1 MSVRLIESLATAEPL
16 AEVFSDESVL
26 GAMIEFEVALARA
39 EARLGIMPESAAEAI
54 AAATKARNFDTA
66 TLARQALEGGTL
78 TIPLVKMLR
87 QKVSENSPAAA
98 SFVHSGA
105 TSQDVADT
113 ALILLLKRAQPILE
127 GDIERLEKTLVKL
140 TTEHAHT
147 VMLGRTLL
155 QAAPPITFGL
165 KAGGWLGAVRRGRKR
180 LRSSFEE
187 ALVVQFGG
195 ASGTLAAL
203 GDQGLEVAKALAGEL
218 GLRLPEAPWHGQRDR
233 LAALVS
239 ACAILTGS
247 LGKMA
252 RDIGL
257 LMQTEVAEVR
267 EPGGEGHGGS
277 SAMPH
282 KHNPVGCIVTLA
294 AVNRVP
300 GLVASFL
307 SGMVQEHERAA
318 GGWQA
323 EWPTV
328 ADVVKSTGLA
338 TTSMADVAA
347 GLSVDPVRMR
357 SNIEATQGVVFAEKA
372 MMLLAAKLGREPAQK
387 ILEKAA
393 HGSIASGR
401 RLSEVLAEIPEVAR
415 HLDRETLRKLDVPED
430 YLGATQAFIR
440 ALLAKEASE
449 KKEG

>member
-1 MSVRLIESLATAEPL
+1 MSVRLIESLATREPL
-16 AEVFSDESVL
+16 AELFSDQSVVR
-26 GAMIEFEVALARA
+26 AMLEFEVALARA
-39 EARLGIMPESAAEAI
+39 EAGLGLMPESAAEAI
-54 AAATKARNFDTA
+54 AVTSVENYDAAS
-66 TLARQALEGGTL
+66 LARQALQAGTVS
-78 TIPLVKMLR
+78 IPLVKMLR
-87 QKVSENSPAAA
+87 ERVGENSPQAAN
-98 SFVHSGA
+98 FVHFGA

-113 ALILLLKRAQPILE
+113 ALMLLLKQAQPILE
-127 GDIERLEKTLVKL
+127 GDLKRLEKTLVEL
-140 TTEHAHT
+140 TEEHTHT

-155 QAAPPITFGL
+155 QAAPPVTFGL
-165 KAGGWLGAVRRGRKR
+165 KAGGWLAAVRRGRKR
-180 LRSSFEE
+180 LQSSFQE
-187 ALVVQFGG
+187 ALVLQFGG

-203 GDQGLEVAKALAGEL
+203 EDQGLAVAKALAREL

-267 EPGGEGHGGS
+267 EPGGEGRGGS
-277 SAMPH
+277 STMPH

-294 AVNRVP
+294 AANRVP

-328 ADVVKSTGLA
+328 AGVVESTGLA
-338 TTSMADVAA
+338 TASMAEVAA
-347 GLSVDPVRMR
+347 GLSVDPRRMR

-372 MMLLAAKLGREPAQK
+372 MMLLAAKLGRDRAQK
-387 ILEKAA
+387 ILEQAA
-393 HGSIASGR
+393 RGSISKQR
-401 RLSEVLAEIPEVAR
+401 KLSEVLAEIPEVTR

-430 YLGATQAFIR
+430 YLGATQSFIR
-440 ALLAKEASE
+440 GLLAEAAPE

>member
-267 EPGGEGHGGS
+267 EPGGEGRGGS

-294 AVNRVP
+294 AANRVP

>member
-1 MSVRLIESLATAEPL
+1 MSVRLIECLATAEPL
-16 AEVFSDESVL
+16 AELFSDESVL
-26 GAMIEFEVALARA
+26 RAMLEFEVALARA
-39 EARLGIMPESAAEAI
+39 EARLGMMPESAAQAI
-54 AAATKARNFDTA
+54 AAACEAGNFDTA
-66 TLARQALEGGTL
+66 DLAKQALEGGTL

-87 QKVSENSPAAA
+87 QKVKENSPAAA

-127 GDIERLEKTLVKL
+127 GDIERLEETLVRL

-155 QAAPPITFGL
+155 QAAPPVTFGL
-165 KAGGWLGAVRRGRKR
+165 KAGGWLAAVRRGRKR

-203 GDQGLEVAKALAGEL
+203 GDQGLEVAQTLAGEL
-218 GLRLPEAPWHGQRDR
+218 GLRLPEAPWHSQRDR

-257 LMQTEVAEVR
+257 LMQTEVSEVR
-267 EPGGEGHGGS
+267 EPGGEGRGGS
-277 SAMPH
+277 STMPH

-294 AVNRVP
+294 AANRVP

-328 ADVVKSTGLA
+328 ADVVESTGLA
-338 TTSMADVAA
+338 TASMAEVAA
-347 GLSVDPVRMR
+347 GLSVDSARMR
-357 SNIEATQGVVFAEKA
+357 SNIDATQGVVFAEKA
-372 MMLLAAKLGREPAQK
+372 MMLLAAKLGREPAQR
-387 ILEKAA
+387 ILEQAA
-393 HGSIASGR
+393 RESIASGR
-401 RLSEVLAEIPEVAR
+401 RLSEVLAEIPEVVR
-415 HLDRETLRKLDVPED
+415 HLDRETLGKLDLPED
-430 YLGATQAFIR
+430 YLGATQSFIR
-440 ALLAKEASE
+440 GLLAKEASE
-449 KKEG
+449 KTEG

>member
-26 GAMIEFEVALARA
+26 GAMIKFEVALARA
-39 EARLGIMPESAAEAI
+39 EARLGTMPESAAEAI

-218 GLRLPEAPWHGQRDR
+218 GLRLPEAPWHSQRDR

-267 EPGGEGHGGS
+267 EPGGEGRGGS

-387 ILEKAA
+387 ILEQAA
-393 HGSIASGR
+393 HGSI
-401 RLSEVLAEIPEVAR
+401 
-415 HLDRETLRKLDVPED
+415 
-430 YLGATQAFIR
+430 
-440 ALLAKEASE
+440 
-449 KKEG
+449 

>member
-387 ILEKAA
+387 ILEQAA

-440 ALLAKEASE
+440 GLLAKEAPE

>member
-1 MSVRLIESLATAEPL
+1 MSVRLIDSLATAEPL

-26 GAMIEFEVALARA
+26 RAMLEFEVALARA
-39 EARLGIMPESAAEAI
+39 EARLGMMPESAAEAI
-54 AAATKARNFDTA
+54 AGASKAGNFDTA
-66 TLARQALEGGTL
+66 VLAKQALEGGTL

-87 QKVSENSPAAA
+87 QKVRENSPGAA

-113 ALILLLKRAQPILE
+113 ALVLLLKRAQPILE
-127 GDIERLEKTLVKL
+127 GDIERLEKALIRL

-155 QAAPPITFGL
+155 QAAPPVTFGL

-218 GLRLPEAPWHGQRDR
+218 GLRLPEAPWHSQRDR

-267 EPGGEGHGGS
+267 EPGGEGRGGS
-277 SAMPH
+277 STMPH

-294 AVNRVP
+294 AANRVP

-328 ADVVKSTGLA
+328 ADVVESTGRA
-338 TTSMADVAA
+338 TASMADVAA
-347 GLSVDPVRMR
+347 GLSVDPARMR
-357 SNIEATQGVVFAEKA
+357 SNIDATQGVVFAEKA

-387 ILEKAA
+387 ILEQAA
-393 HGSIASGR
+393 RGSMANGR

-430 YLGATQAFIR
+430 YLGATQSFIR
-440 ALLAKEASE
+440 GLLAKEASE
-449 KKEG
+449 KKGG

>member
-1 MSVRLIESLATAEPL
+1 MSVRLIESLATSEPL
-16 AEVFSDESVL
+16 AQVFSDESLL
-26 GAMIEFEVALARA
+26 GAMLEFEVALARA
-39 EARLGIMPESAAEAI
+39 EARLGMVPESAAEAI
-54 AAATKARNFDTA
+54 AAASKAADFDA
-66 TLARQALEGGTL
+66 ASLARQALQAGTL
-78 TIPLVKMLR
+78 SIPLVKMLR
-87 QKVSENSPAAA
+87 QRVRENSPRAA

-113 ALILLLKRAQPILE
+113 ALVLLLKRAQPILE
-127 GDIERLEKTLVKL
+127 GDIERLEQTLVRL
-140 TTEHAHT
+140 TEEHANT

-155 QAAPPITFGL
+155 QAAPPVTFGL
-165 KAGGWLGAVRRGRKR
+165 KAGGWLAAVRRGRNR
-180 LRSSFEE
+180 LQTSFQE

-203 GDQGLEVAKALAGEL
+203 GDQGLEVAKALAEEL
-218 GLRLPEAPWHGQRDR
+218 GLRLPEAPWHSQRDR

-252 RDIGL
+252 RDISL

-267 EPGGEGHGGS
+267 EPAGEGRGGS
-277 SAMPH
+277 STMPH

-294 AVNRVP
+294 TANRVP

-328 ADVVKSTGLA
+328 ADVVESTGLA
-338 TTSMADVAA
+338 TASMAEVAA
-347 GLSVDPVRMR
+347 GLSVDPARMR

-387 ILEKAA
+387 ILEQAA
-393 HGSIASGR
+393 RGSSASGR
-401 RLSEVLAEIPEVAR
+401 RLSEVLGEIPEVAR

-430 YLGATQAFIR
+430 YLGATQSFIR
-440 ALLAKEASE
+440 GLLAKEASE
-449 KKEG
+449 KKGG

>member
-267 EPGGEGHGGS
+267 EPGGEGRGGS

-294 AVNRVP
+294 TANRVP

>member
-267 EPGGEGHGGS
+267 EPGGEGRGGS

>member
-1 MSVRLIESLATAEPL
+1 
-16 AEVFSDESVL
+16 
-26 GAMIEFEVALARA
+26 
-39 EARLGIMPESAAEAI
+39 
-54 AAATKARNFDTA
+54 
-66 TLARQALEGGTL
+66 
-78 TIPLVKMLR
+78 
-87 QKVSENSPAAA
+87 
-98 SFVHSGA
+98 
-105 TSQDVADT
+105 
-113 ALILLLKRAQPILE
+113 
-127 GDIERLEKTLVKL
+127 
-140 TTEHAHT
+140 
-147 VMLGRTLL
+147 
-155 QAAPPITFGL
+155 
-165 KAGGWLGAVRRGRKR
+165 LGAVRRGRKR
-180 LRSSFEE
+180 LRSCFEE

-203 GDQGLEVAKALAGEL
+203 GDRGVEVAKALAGEL
-218 GLRLPEAPWHGQRDR
+218 GLRLPEAPWHSQRDR

-267 EPGGEGHGGS
+267 EPGGEGRGGS
-277 SAMPH
+277 STMPH

-294 AVNRVP
+294 AANRVP

-328 ADVVKSTGLA
+328 ADVVESTGLA
-338 TTSMADVAA
+338 TASMAEVAA
-347 GLSVDPVRMR
+347 GLSVDPARMR
-357 SNIEATQGVVFAEKA
+357 SNIEATEGVVFAEKA

-387 ILEKAA
+387 ILEQAA
-393 HGSIASGR
+393 RGSIASGR
-401 RLSEVLAEIPEVAR
+401 RLSQVLAEIPEVAR
-415 HLDRETLRKLDVPED
+415 HLDRETLSKLDRPED
-430 YLGATQAFIR
+430 YLGATEAFIR
-440 ALLAKEASE
+440 GLLEASE

>member
-39 EARLGIMPESAAEAI
+39 QARFGMMPESAAQAI

-66 TLARQALEGGTL
+66 SMAKQALEGGTL

-87 QKVSENSPAAA
+87 QKVRENSPAAA
-98 SFVHSGA
+98 SFVHFGA

-127 GDIERLEKTLVKL
+127 GDIERLEKTLIRL

-155 QAAPPITFGL
+155 QAAPPVTFGL

-218 GLRLPEAPWHGQRDR
+218 GLRLPEAPWHSQRDR

-267 EPGGEGHGGS
+267 EPGGEGRGS
-277 SAMPH
+277 SSTMPH

-294 AVNRVP
+294 AANRVP

-328 ADVVKSTGLA
+328 ADVVESTGLA
-338 TTSMADVAA
+338 TASMAEVAA
-347 GLSVDPVRMR
+347 GLSVDPARMR

-387 ILEKAA
+387 ILEQAA
-393 HGSIASGR
+393 RGSIASGR
-401 RLSEVLAEIPEVAR
+401 RFSEVLAEIPEVAR

-430 YLGATQAFIR
+430 YLGATQSFIR
-440 ALLAKEASE
+440 GLLAKEASQ

>member
-16 AEVFSDESVL
+16 AELFSDESLL
-26 GAMIEFEVALARA
+26 GAMLEFEVALARV
-39 EARLGIMPESAAEAI
+39 EARLGMLPKSAAESI
-54 AAATKARNFDTA
+54 AAASKAGNFDA
-66 TLARQALEGGTL
+66 ASLARQALEAGTL
-78 TIPLVKMLR
+78 SIPLVKMLR
-87 QKVSENSPAAA
+87 DRVRENSPAAA
-98 SFVHSGA
+98 NFVHSGA

-127 GDIERLEKTLVKL
+127 GDIERLEKTLVRL
-140 TTEHAHT
+140 TEEHAHT

-155 QAAPPITFGL
+155 QAAPPVTFGL
-165 KAGGWLGAVRRGRKR
+165 KAGGWLAAVRRGRKR
-180 LRSSFEE
+180 LRSSFQE
-187 ALVVQFGG
+187 ALVLQFGG

-203 GDQGLEVAKALAGEL
+203 GDQGLEVAKALAVEL
-218 GLRLPEAPWHGQRDR
+218 GLRLPEAPWHSQRDR

-267 EPGGEGHGGS
+267 EPGGEGRGGS
-277 SAMPH
+277 STMPH

-294 AVNRVP
+294 AANRVP

-328 ADVVKSTGLA
+328 ADVVESTGLA
-338 TTSMADVAA
+338 TASMAEVVA
-347 GLSVDPVRMR
+347 GLSVDQTRMR
-357 SNIEATQGVVFAEKA
+357 TNIEATQGVVFAEKA
-372 MMLLAAKLGREPAQK
+372 MMLLAAKIGREPAQK
-387 ILEKAA
+387 ILEQAA
-393 HGSIASGR
+393 RGSTSSRR

-415 HLDRETLRKLDVPED
+415 HLDRETLRKLDLPED
-430 YLGATQAFIR
+430 YLGATQSFIR
-440 ALLAKEASE
+440 GLLAKEASE
-449 KKEG
+449 KKES

>member
-1 MSVRLIESLATAEPL
+1 MSVRLIECLATAEPL
-16 AEVFSDESVL
+16 AELFSDESVL
-26 GAMIEFEVALARA
+26 RAMLEFEVALARA
-39 EARLGIMPESAAEAI
+39 EARLGMMPESAAQAI
-54 AAATKARNFDTA
+54 AAASEAGNFATA
-66 TLARQALEGGTL
+66 DLAKQALEGGTL

-87 QKVSENSPAAA
+87 QKVKENSPAAA

-127 GDIERLEKTLVKL
+127 GDIERLEETLVRL

-155 QAAPPITFGL
+155 QAAPPVTFGL
-165 KAGGWLGAVRRGRKR
+165 KAGGWLAAVRRGRKR

-203 GDQGLEVAKALAGEL
+203 GDQGLEVAQTLAGEL
-218 GLRLPEAPWHGQRDR
+218 GLRLPEAPWHSQRDR

-257 LMQTEVAEVR
+257 LMQTEVSEVR
-267 EPGGEGHGGS
+267 EPGGEGRGGS
-277 SAMPH
+277 STMPH

-294 AVNRVP
+294 AANRVP

-328 ADVVKSTGLA
+328 ADVVESTGLA
-338 TTSMADVAA
+338 TASMAEVAA
-347 GLSVDPVRMR
+347 GLSVDSARMR
-357 SNIEATQGVVFAEKA
+357 SNIDATQGVVFAEKA
-372 MMLLAAKLGREPAQK
+372 MMLLAAKLGREPAQR
-387 ILEKAA
+387 ILEQAA
-393 HGSIASGR
+393 RESIASGR
-401 RLSEVLAEIPEVAR
+401 RLSEVLAEIPEVVR
-415 HLDRETLRKLDVPED
+415 HLDRETLAKLDLPED
-430 YLGATQAFIR
+430 YLGATQSFIR
-440 ALLAKEASE
+440 GLLAKEASE
-449 KKEG
+449 KTEG

>member
-267 EPGGEGHGGS
+267 EPGGEGRGGS

-440 ALLAKEASE
+440 GLLAKEAPE

>member
-1 MSVRLIESLATAEPL
+1 
-16 AEVFSDESVL
+16 
-26 GAMIEFEVALARA
+26 
-39 EARLGIMPESAAEAI
+39 MPESAAEAI

-87 QKVSENSPAAA
+87 QKVSENSAAAA

-267 EPGGEGHGGS
+267 EPGGEGRGGS

-294 AVNRVP
+294 AANRVP

-387 ILEKAA
+387 ILEQAA

>member
-39 EARLGIMPESAAEAI
+39 QARLGMMPESAAQAI

-66 TLARQALEGGTL
+66 SMAKQALEGGAL

-87 QKVSENSPAAA
+87 QKVRENSPAAA
-98 SFVHSGA
+98 SFVHFGA

-127 GDIERLEKTLVKL
+127 GDIERLEKTLIRL

-155 QAAPPITFGL
+155 QAAPPVTFGL

-218 GLRLPEAPWHGQRDR
+218 GLRLPEAPWHSQRDR

-267 EPGGEGHGGS
+267 EPGGEGRGS
-277 SAMPH
+277 SSTMPH

-294 AVNRVP
+294 AANRVP

-328 ADVVKSTGLA
+328 ADVVESTGLA
-338 TTSMADVAA
+338 TASMAEVAA
-347 GLSVDPVRMR
+347 GLSVDPARMR

-387 ILEKAA
+387 ILEQAA
-393 HGSIASGR
+393 RGSIASGR
-401 RLSEVLAEIPEVAR
+401 RFSEVLAEIPEVAR

-430 YLGATQAFIR
+430 YLGATQSFIR
-440 ALLAKEASE
+440 GLLAKEASQ